1 MLSEGTTIGRYIVE
15 GHLGSGGMGS
25 VYRAR
30 LVGPQGFDKEVAL
43 KVLLDQ
49 NQEWQTSLAQEA
61 RLSASLRHRN
71 IVDVYEFAEVDG
83 MVLIAME
90 FVEGLSLTAAMA
102 IDGAPPPSLALEIGM
117 QACAGLGAAHAALV
131 GMQRSA
137 IVHRDIKPSNLMLS
151 VDGTVKVV
159 DFGIATRAGMTGAM
173 GQDDMVQG
181 TLNYMSPEQ
190 VQTHAL
196 DARSDIFSL
205 GLVIYAMVSGQSM
218 FGAER
223 NVVTLHGRLEAFI
236 ADRLKA
242 VRNEGWLPGIADIL
256 ARALAVDPDER
267 YSSVED
273 MEDDL
278 DELMG
283 TLPRGP
289 RLRRWVRDM
298 VRGMDTPADGFQT
311 DVATSDLQGLLDET
325 TLQEGLAL
333 PREPTAFVPSE
344 PNEYI
349 GHRDLVTR
357 LVHSLRGSG
366 GAWVLYGPQGVGKS
380 RTATHLLG
388 QLRSVGGFEFCW
400 VGVEHAESVAE
411 VVLSVGNTLG
421 VDLSKLRD
429 LDGQVDA
436 VGHALSHRPNT
447 VLVIDDI
454 STVADPLLAVLK
466 QWGPD
471 DGSVRVLATCVPRV
485 NHIGVDA
492 VAVPPLREDD
502 AVRLLRGRIQSPDKS
517 DPVLLRRLVNALDC
531 LPLAI
536 ELVAGQIDEWGLNA
550 VERDIRD
557 VANQAGEALDS
568 MLERAWSN
576 LSVWQKDALAQC
588 VVFQAPF
595 TLMAAESVIQLP
607 AGSPWMYDV
616 LEELHG
622 LSWLSL
628 QQTPQGPA
636 FRVFASVRSFL
647 RQQDAVTGGLDAL
660 QLRHA
665 LWTAERVGAPAL
677 RQVSTRTGINKDQQ
691 CRVLQ
696 RDILQALSYA
706 INRRES
712 ALATQLASP
721 AIEIICEGGGAQAA
735 LADLDKILCM
745 PRLDDEDRGVVLS
758 LRARVRF
765 ILGEREA
772 SLEGYREA
780 IKLLD
785 SGDPEVEAHTRIR
798 FANCLGQFGDFEA
811 AEAEGLRV
819 VELVE
824 QHDLRDHL
832 AELHQFMARVYQF
845 TRRPTLS
852 LKHAR
857 IAKRAWTSTSSVPQS
872 VVDYALGEAEIN
884 SLNFQTGY
892 RILRETLD
900 TVLRSGRPT
909 PSFALALALPMKEL
923 GMLEELLEIMEWTL
937 LRAQRSGHRVY
948 QLYAKLYLGATQAGL
963 SGTTETVRALF
974 EEARAEASALGN
986 PYLINLV
993 QTMEASARLGERL
1006 IQGDADGAQAILDGI
1021 EAPAEGSFSVLREG
1035 HLLLW
1040 AHHALLAGDTARARE
1055 LVSEARVRIPA
1066 DYRFSVAVRLD
1077 LLEAWV
1083 SMASGDEPGARR
1095 HYQTACAKRG
1105 LSRGNDY
1112 LLQQTFERVRV
1123 ELARG

>member
-1 MLSEGTTIGRYIVE
+1 MLSAGTTIGRYIVE

-102 IDGAPPPSLALEIGM
+102 IDGAPPPSLAIEIGM
-117 QACAGLGAAHAALV
+117 QACAGLGAAHDASV
-131 GMQRSA
+131 GTQRSA

-159 DFGIATRAGMTGAM
+159 DFGIATRAGKTGALA
-173 GQDDMVQG
+173 QDDMVQG

-190 VQTHAL
+190 VRSHAL

-298 VRGMDTPADGFQT
+298 VRGMDTPAEGFQT

-325 TLQEGLAL
+325 TLQQGLAL

-349 GHRDLVTR
+349 GQKDLVTR
-357 LVHSLRGSG
+357 LVHALQGSG
-366 GAWVLYGPQGVGKS
+366 GTWVLYGPQGVGKT
-380 RTATHLLG
+380 RMVTHLLG
-388 QLRSVGGFEFCW
+388 QLRSLGGFEFCW

-411 VVLSVGNTLG
+411 VVLSVGNELG
-421 VDLSKLRD
+421 VDLSKLSD

-454 STVADPLLAVLK
+454 STVDGPLLEMLK
-466 QWGPD
+466 RWAPD
-471 DGSVRVLATCVPRV
+471 DGAVRALATCVPRV
-485 NHIGVDA
+485 NHLGVEA
-492 VAVPPLREDD
+492 FAVPPLHEED
-502 AVRLLRGRIQSPDKS
+502 AVRLLRERIRAPDKS
-517 DPVLLRRLVNALDC
+517 DPILLRRLVNALDC

-536 ELVAGQIDEWGLNA
+536 ELVAGQIDELGLSA
-550 VERDIRD
+550 VEQDVRG
-557 VANQAGEALDS
+557 VANQAGEALNG
-568 MLERAWSN
+568 MLKRSWAN
-576 LSVWQKDALAQC
+576 LTVWQKDALVQC

-607 AGSPWMYDV
+607 PGSPWVYDV
-616 LEELHG
+616 LEDLHG

-628 QQTPQGPA
+628 QQTSQGPA

-647 RQQDAVTGGLDAL
+647 RQQNSVTGGLDAL

-665 LWTAERVGAPAL
+665 LWMAERVDAPAL
-677 RQVSTRTGINKDQQ
+677 RQVSKRTGVNKDQQ
-691 CRVLQ
+691 CRILQ
-696 RDILQALSYA
+696 RDILQAFSYA
-706 INRRES
+706 ISRREG

-721 AIEIICEGGGAQAA
+721 AIELLCEGGGAQSAV
-735 LADLDKILCM
+735 ADLEKILNM

-758 LRARVRF
+758 LRAQVMVT
-765 ILGEREA
+765 LGEREA
-772 SLEGYREA
+772 ALEGYREA
-780 IKLLD
+780 LHLLED
-785 SGDPEVEAHTRIR
+785 GDPEVAAHTRIR
-798 FANCLGQFGDFEA
+798 FAISLGQFGDFEP
-811 AEAEGLRV
+811 AEVEGLRV
-819 VELVE
+819 VEQVE
-824 QHDLRDHL
+824 QHDLRDQL
-832 AELHQFMARVYQF
+832 ANLHQFMARLYQF
-845 TRRPTLS
+845 TNRPTLS

-857 IAKRAWTSTSSVPQS
+857 IAKRAWTPTSSVPQS
-872 VVDYALGEAEIN
+872 VVDYALGEAELN
-884 SLNFQTGY
+884 SLNFETGY
-892 RILRETLD
+892 RILREMLD
-900 TVLRSGRPT
+900 AVLRSGRAT
-909 PSFALALALPMKEL
+909 PSYALALAMPMKEL

-937 LRAQRSGHRVY
+937 VRAQRSGNRVY
-948 QLYAKLYLGATQAGL
+948 QLYAKLYLGGTHSSI
-963 SGTTETVRALF
+963 SGTTEMARALF
-974 EEARAEASALGN
+974 EEARVEAEALGN
-986 PYLINLV
+986 PFQIQLVESIETSSRLCDLLI
-993 QTMEASARLGERL
+993 E
-1006 IQGDADGAQAILDGI
+1006 GDAQGAQAILDEI
-1021 EAPAEGSFSVLREG
+1021 PEPAQGSYSVRREN
-1035 HLLLW
+1035 HLILL
-1040 AHHALLAGDTARARE
+1040 AHHALLAGDTERASA
-1055 LVSEARVRIPA
+1055 LVSDARTRIPL
-1066 DYRFSVAVRLD
+1066 DSQFSAAVRLD

-1083 SMASGDEPGARR
+1083 ALVSGDEAGARR
-1095 HYQTACAKRG
+1095 KYQTAYAKRG
-1105 LSRGNDY
+1105 LSPGNDQ
-1112 LLQQTFERVRV
+1112 LLQHTFKHVRS